1 MIIPKYYEDIHTLNV
16 NSEPIRSYYIPT
28 SPAQD
33 PAWKSRREADRFYLL
48 NGDWKFL
55 YFSSIYDCL
64 EVFYEEGY
72 GTDEFDT
79 IPVPSNWQDH
89 AYGLHQ
95 YTNARY
101 PFPFDPPYV
110 PHENPCGAYVRSF
123 SYHKAEGTSTYH
135 LNFEG
140 VDSCYYVW
148 LNGTFIGYHQ
158 VSHSTGEF
166 DVTGQLREGENT
178 LAVLVLQ
185 WCDGSYLED
194 QDKFRSSGIF
204 RDVYLLARPENYIQD
219 YFTRT
224 VLTDNYKNADVTI
237 DLTFAK
243 DEMPVSYRLMTPCGC
258 TVAEGSA
265 NGSKIT
271 FSVSDVTL
279 WNAEE
284 PYLYTLILAT
294 DGEVIRDRIGF
305 REIKVVDSVVYLN
318 GAKLRFRGTNRHDS
332 DPYVGS
338 AVTLD
343 NIHEDM
349 ALMKQHN
356 FNAIRTS
363 HYPNMPEFYE
373 LCDEYGFY
381 VIDETDLEIH
391 GVVDLYNV
399 NIFEEKGEHP
409 FPPFICDNPDWKE
422 PVLDRVQ
429 KCVLRDKNRP
439 CVLVWSMGNESGYG
453 CTFENVLAWTKK
465 FDPTRL
471 THYEGSLHRPRNPIG
486 GKNDYSN
493 IDLRSRMYA
502 SIPEMHA
509 YLQNNPDK
517 PFVQCEFI
525 HAMGNGPGDIE
536 DYYELEEMYDTYVGG
551 FVWEWCDH
559 GVYMGK
565 TNSCHKKFYY
575 GGDFGEYPHD
585 GNFCMDGLV
594 YPNRTLSVGIREYK
608 NVHRPVRVKLVDVA
622 EGKYIL
628 QNNLDFL
635 NLKDALYLT
644 WSVWCDGDEISSGE
658 VRDPQIL
665 DVAPRT
671 KKTVTLPIEVP
682 QMEGKSYVMFH
693 SHKLK
698 ADPFRE
704 EGFDLGFD
712 QLFLHDA
719 PTKKLTALLASEK
732 SGHKAVTY
740 TQDERYVYIEG
751 EDFSYTFNLL
761 TGVIGRIVY
770 KNHSFMDDPME
781 LNIWRAPTDNDRIV
795 KRLWYEAGYDCMQT
809 RTYSNAFETLEDGS
823 LKITTVSAM
832 APVYRQKYL
841 DFEIEWVIRPNGTID
856 VHFEVERDAVMRGIY
871 APYFYHPE
879 LKLDQH
885 GIENNFEIHEAYL
898 PRLGLRLHLPKNMCK
913 VEYYG
918 YGPYESYIDKHQA
931 SWFGKFDAHV
941 AAMHEDYIRPQEN
954 GSHYGCEY
962 VTVADRTHRLSV
974 YNETPFSFNLSQ
986 YTAEE
991 LTKKA
996 HNYELEK
1003 SGQTI
1008 FCIDYRQSGI
1018 GSGSC
1023 GPQLADKY
1031 RLNDTHYSFDF
1042 HIRPEEL

>member
-16 NSEPIRSYYIPT
+16 NTEPIRAYYIPA
-28 SPAQD
+28 SPDQGLNWAN
-33 PAWKSRREADRFYLL
+33 RRETDRFYLL

-55 YFSSIYDCL
+55 YYDSIYDCL

-95 YTNARY
+95 YTNTRY

-110 PHENPCGAYVRSF
+110 PHENPCGAYVRNF
-123 SYHKAEGTSTYH
+123 TYHKAEGTATYH

-148 LNGTFIGYHQ
+148 LNGVFIGYHQ

-166 DVTGQLREGENT
+166 DITEQLREGENT

-204 RDVYLLARPENYIQD
+204 RDVYILARPENYVQD
-219 YFTRT
+219 YFTTT
-224 VLTDNYKNADVTI
+224 VLKDNYKNAAVQI
-237 DLTFAK
+237 KLTFAG
-243 DEMPVSYRLMTPCGC
+243 EEIPVSYRLMTPCGC
-258 TVAEGSA
+258 TVAEGSSA
-265 NGSKIT
+265 GAEIS
-271 FSVSDVTL
+271 FDVEDVTL

-284 PYLYTLILAT
+284 PYLYTLVLAT
-294 DGEVIRDRIGF
+294 DGEVIRDHIGF

-318 GAKLRFRGTNRHDS
+318 GQKLRFRGTNRHDS

-343 NIHEDM
+343 GIRTDM

-399 NIFEEKGEHP
+399 NIFEEGGEHP

-439 CVLVWSMGNESGYG
+439 CVVVWSMGNESGYG
-453 CTFENVLAWTKK
+453 CTFENALAWTKS
-465 FDPTRL
+465 FDETRL

-517 PFVQCEFI
+517 PFVQCEYI

-565 TNSCHKKFYY
+565 TNSRHKKFYY
-575 GGDFGEYPHD
+575 GGDFGEYPND

-594 YPNRTLSVGIREYK
+594 YPDRTLSVGIKEYK
-608 NVHRPVRVKLVDVA
+608 NVHRPVRVKLVDAVA
-622 EGKYIL
+622 GTYIL

-644 WSVWCDGDEISSGE
+644 WSVWCDGDKISEGE
-658 VRDPQIL
+658 VHDTEIL

-671 KKTVTLPIEVP
+671 KKEVKLPIEVP
-682 QMEGKSYVMFH
+682 AEKGKAYVMIR

-698 ADPFRE
+698 ADWFRE
-704 EGFDLGFD
+704 EGFELGFD
-712 QLFLHDA
+712 QLFLNDA
-719 PTKKLTALLASEK
+719 PTKKLTDLLAAE
-732 SGHKAVTY
+732 GAGEKAVTY
-740 TQDERYVYIEG
+740 SEDERYVYIEG
-751 EDFSYTFNLL
+751 QDFSYTFNKL

-795 KRLWYEAGYDCMQT
+795 KRLWYAAGYDCMQT
-809 RTYSNAFETLEDGS
+809 RTYSNTFETLKDGS

-832 APVYRQKYL
+832 APVFRQKYL
-841 DFEIEWVIRPNGTID
+841 NFEITWMIRPDGTID
-856 VHFEVERDAVMRGIY
+856 VHFEVERDAVMRGTY
-871 APYFYHPE
+871 APYFNHPE
-879 LKLDQH
+879 LRLDRH

-1023 GPQLADKY
+1023 GPQLAKKY
-1031 RLNDTHYSFDF
+1031 RLNDTHYSFGF